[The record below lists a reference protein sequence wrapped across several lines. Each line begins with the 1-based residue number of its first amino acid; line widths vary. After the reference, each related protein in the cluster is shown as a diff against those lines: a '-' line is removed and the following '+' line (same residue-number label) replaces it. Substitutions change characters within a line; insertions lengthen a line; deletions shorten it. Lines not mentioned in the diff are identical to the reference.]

1 MALIKCKECGKEV
14 SDQATVCIHCGYELK
29 QRVCPECGK
38 GVSKG
43 DAVCGYCGFHLV
55 NKNDNY
61 QKRNTYALVGMILGL
76 CSIISWLLALI
87 GYPTTILGIIFSS
100 FGLNSD
106 KKEMAIT
113 GLALS
118 IIFFI
123 ITLINSIVGAV
134 MYS

>member
-61 QKRNTYALVGMILGL
+61 QKGNTYALVGMILGL
-76 CSIISWLLALI
+76 CSIISWLLPLI

-106 KKEMAIT
+106 KKAMAIT